1 MKLYV
6 GSRDYK
12 PEGYA
17 SVDID
22 PAYNPDILCDITK
35 GIPCE
40 TGSIEEIVAGH
51 VLEHLE
57 WPDSFWT
64 LAEFSRILQ
73 VGGILKVAIPDMTL
87 LTRMAQ
93 SGDSAFH
100 AIGLI
105 YGTDGRI
112 NRFQQHRYGF
122 TASMIIDILEVLGFT
137 NFDWWNSN
145 VNDASNGWI
154 PREEDEHMA
163 ISLNVMAA
171 KATEPAV
178 DVRELHARL
187 IERPTSD
194 FNSVAAEVGHTK
206 GISATTQCTKLYQR
220 IHFKL
225 IEAQQRI
232 KYLEDEIKKR
242 ENV

>member
-6 GSRDYK
+6 GSRNYK

-22 PAYNPDILCDITK
+22 PSYNPDILCDITK

-40 TGSIEEIVAGH
+40 TGSIEEVVAGH

-73 VGGILKVAIPDMTL
+73 VDGLLKLAIPDMAL
-87 LTRMAQ
+87 LARMAQ

-100 AIGLI
+100 AIGLM
-105 YGTDGRI
+105 YGVGGRI
-112 NRFQQHRYGF
+112 NRFEQHRYGF

-145 VNDASNGWI
+145 VSDASNGWI
-154 PREEDEHMA
+154 PRDEDEHMA
-163 ISLNVMAA
+163 ISLNVMAT
-171 KATEPAV
+171 KATEPAINV
-178 DVRELHARL
+178 QALHERL
-187 IERPTSD
+187 IERPMSD
-194 FNSVAAEVGHTK
+194 FNSVAAEIGYTK
-206 GISATTQCTKLYQR
+206 GISDTAKCAKLYQR

-232 KYLEDEIKKR
+232 KYLENEIDKQ
-242 ENV
+242 